1 MDQSKPRGPFCISPN
16 LEFVKVKSIGEGSFA
31 VVDLV
36 KTVKGVPRLLAVK
49 SSPSPS
55 SSLRKEYRILREFI
69 GFPSIVQCH
78 GDRFLSIDELEV
90 EYDNVFLEYA
100 SGGSLLDLIGRYG
113 GRIPE
118 SEVRRYTKMILEGLY
133 YVHQK
138 GYVHC
143 DIKPENILVYPLD
156 ESGSRFNLK
165 LADFGSAKEPG
176 EQDRKPGRGCVQGTA
191 PYMSPESVKHGEI
204 SAALDVWSLG
214 CVVRE
219 MMTGLHPWERLVI
232 DSEDS
237 ATTSD
242 CSRDVPDVPR
252 DMSVAG
258 TDFLNKCFDLDPKR
272 RYTVDKLIGHPF
284 VFSC

>member
-16 LEFVKVKSIGEGSFA
+16 LEFVKVKSIGE

-49 SSPSPS
+49 SSLSPS
-55 SSLRKEYRILREFI
+55 SSLRKEYRILQEFI
-69 GFPSIVQCH
+69 GCPSIVQCH
-78 GDRFLSIDELEV
+78 GDQFLSIDELEV
-90 EYDNVFLEYA
+90 EYDNVNLEYA
-100 SGGSLLDLIGRYG
+100 SGGSLLDLIGKYG

-118 SEVRRYTKMILEGLY
+118 SDVRRYTKMILEGLY

-156 ESGSRFNLK
+156 ESGSRLTLK

-176 EQDRKPGRGCVQGTA
+176 EQDPKPGRGCVRGTA

-204 SAALDVWSLG
+204 SASLDVWSLG

-219 MMTGLHPWERLVI
+219 MIFGLHPK
-232 DSEDS
+232 DS
-237 ATTSD
+237 ATTSG
-242 CSRDVPDVPR
+242 CSRDVPRV
-252 DMSVAG
+252 MSVAG

-272 RYTVDKLIGHPF
+272 RWTVDKLIGHPF
-284 VFSC
+284 CF